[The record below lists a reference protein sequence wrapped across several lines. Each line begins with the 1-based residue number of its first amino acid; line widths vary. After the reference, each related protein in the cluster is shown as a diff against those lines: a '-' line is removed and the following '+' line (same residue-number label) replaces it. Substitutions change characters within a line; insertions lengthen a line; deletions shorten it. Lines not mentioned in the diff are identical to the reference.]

1 MSANTPVELGSSEA
15 RHHAARMYTL
25 AAALKLRGEQ
35 GLAEWAE
42 KAADYLRDLGAPA
55 IAKAT
60 GAPE

>member
-1 MSANTPVELGSSEA
+1 MNAHTPVELGSSEA
-15 RHHAARMYTL
+15 RHHAARMYAL
-25 AAALKLRGEQ
+25 AKILKLNGEQ

-60 GAPE
+60 GAPQ